1 MENIILYAV
10 FCLKYDFFSKVI
22 VNSIKIV
29 YNYIVYS
36 ELDLRRVFNG
46 WKTQSKH
53 KSNYQHFC
61 KSAEISL
68 QNFKMTDVTHL
79 KSQNLRE
86 HTSAQLKR
94 KLYRGR
100 PRIKETRQ

>member
-36 ELDLRRVFNG
+36 KLDLRRVFNR

-53 KSNYQHFC
+53 KSNYRHFLQVRRD
-61 KSAEISL
+61 KL

-86 HTSAQLKR
+86 HICQLKR

-100 PRIKETRQ
+100 TRIKETE